1 MKSISPQIIRSYAQ
15 TLSTKGYAS
24 EVIHHKLTSV
34 AEYINWAYHND
45 FLTYADFQQ
54 AKDEIANLQG
64 HIGTEI
70 PTNHHS
76 EATIQELPS
85 THDKQAEKPTSV
97 ADAPIKTSKKPD
109 SQYTPQEFR
118 PSARIFAGAAITL
131 LFMAILGGGIYK
143 QFFQKTASTL
153 AYPSTPSIASRVLSF
168 QGRLTDSL
176 GNPITAA
183 TDMRFRLYTASSGG
197 STLYD
202 SGTCSISPDTD
213 GIHNVLVGDDCGAE
227 ISNAVFTENT
237 NVWMGVTV
245 GTDAEMTPRQQIAN
259 VPYAINAET
268 LQGLPLGT
276 TASSVPYINQAG
288 DLLMAAANPQIGS
301 TFASETFLV
310 SSANAITIQSAGSGD
325 VTLTATESGTI
336 KFAVGGSQA
345 GLITN
350 TGLFGFGTT
359 GPDAKLDVL
368 STAGEQ
374 LRLTYADGSAY
385 TSFNTSSGGDLTIAP
400 SGGDLNLTGV
410 LTATGDVAVNGDD
423 ITSDGT
429 SLKVEV
435 AGTGTTG
442 ILQVGVGGAGS
453 TTPDYFGLGVKSDTG
468 DPAGGF
474 EGAMYYNTSDNKF
487 RCYQDASWTDCISA
501 ATASP
506 WTDSGTTS
514 YLTDTT
520 DEVVIGGSSPLSSAK
535 FSIDGDA
542 DQIQTL
548 IQGHSTQTSNIF
560 EIETSAAADLLTLTN
575 AGNLAIEGSLSDIS
589 GNLAINDSTDIT
601 GGLTISGN
609 TSLGD
614 ASGDTVTANAAAW
627 TFANDTTFALS
638 GGVNGLNIDTNTFSV
653 DASNDKIGIGT
664 AAPDGKLH
672 VTGAAVG
679 KALAI
684 FNETGD
690 QDILVGSASGN
701 TRFRVANDGTIY
713 GGYFLDISNTAYGID
728 PAGTSNFGGYSLK
741 ITGGALLAAD
751 SGNVGIGDQTPDA
764 KLNVL
769 STTEQLRLDYDD
781 SNYTSFTVG
790 SGGDLTIAPTGSD
803 TNVTGNLAISG
814 GTTLGDASGDT
825 VTANAAAWTFA
836 NDTTVALTGGV
847 DGLNFDSNTLS
858 IDATNN
864 RVGIGTAAPTSPLTI
879 TAGTGGTSIPILSVT
894 QQDNSGQ
901 PPVAQFIGTGGGTV
915 TMTWAG
921 NISLQDTKT
930 VHNSSYT
937 QSYLSFSA
945 GSTIVQSQN
954 STILFKD
961 YNSGAYSEWARFS
974 STGSFGVNTTGPDAK
989 IDSLSTSGE
998 QLRLTYTDGT
1008 AYTGFTVASSG
1019 DLTLDSSGGDF
1030 NLANADVL
1038 NIGGSGTDVAYS
1050 AIGDSLAGAAN
1061 VASDNDLYIEDDLE
1075 VDGTIFGS
1083 LEGTVDLN
1091 FTDGSVLFANSSG
1104 AITQDNTNFFWNDT
1118 SNRLG
1123 LGDATPDVFL
1133 DVTGT
1138 TEQLRLSYE
1147 TGDTNYTSFTT
1158 SSAGDLTIA
1167 PTGADIAF
1175 TGTGDFSAGLKAGT
1189 SDHFNIDS
1197 SGNIGI
1203 GTTAASGYGSRMSKS
1218 IDSSTMS
1225 TYYLDHKAVTFTGIP
1240 SGSYYQGDAVAVT
1253 NNTTSG
1259 GPYHTLRTANFAN
1272 SASTWQGYSAAGY
1285 SAYLSNNVAANSAY
1299 FTGYGSTT
1307 VNASTATAQEYTN
1320 YLSGTTNQVG
1330 GTISIARGF
1339 RSTINNASTGTIS
1352 TVYNFLADTPTNGSG
1367 TITTAYGAYIADQS
1381 VGTNTTAYG
1390 LYVANQS
1397 GSSGNAIGLYIA
1409 DSDDYSIQLASTDGD
1424 AASGIT
1430 FGTDTNLYRNGA
1442 NSLHTDDALDIDG
1455 AFTTDGDVAVNGDDI
1470 TSDSNLTINAAGY
1483 VRIGDTASPVSANGD
1498 DDLFVEGDLEIDG
1511 VMYLDGTLD
1520 TSFTAGS
1527 VVFAGTSGVLAQDNS
1542 NLFFDD
1548 SSNEL
1553 GIGDTTPD
1561 AFLDI
1566 TGTTEQLRLSYE
1578 TGDTNYASF
1587 TLGSGGDL
1595 TIAPTGTDT
1604 NITGNL
1610 ATSGN
1615 TGLGDADADTTTITG
1630 KEILNFDATSLGNG
1644 DHNALYIN
1652 ASRSSSTAST
1662 LRGLNVSANYSA
1674 TSGTQTGMNGLDFT
1688 VQASGNGGTVTTM
1701 KGISAWGVVGTG
1713 ATVGT
1718 FKLVDVANPSNSG
1731 TITSLSG
1738 YSVDN
1743 LTSGTN
1749 NTLILAGTT
1758 SIPSG
1763 NWGIYNSSAY
1773 SNYLSGTTGI
1783 GTTGADAKLDV
1794 LSTTEQLR
1802 LTYADGSAYSAFTV
1816 SSGGDLT
1823 LDPTGGNIVAD
1834 ANFNPNTHDTY
1845 DLGTDAARWRDL
1857 YLGPDTLHV
1866 GTSTTDEGTLKYV
1879 TSTNVLTLTNNFGDT
1894 DFGST
1899 SDGFNFT
1906 LGGGAGDDLIV
1917 DATTLVVESDNDRV
1931 GIGTAAPDAAWLD
1944 IAAATTGKA
1953 QINLTTSAATDVS
1966 APASGDLWW
1975 NGTNLYF
1982 YNGAINKDLLA
1993 AGGTGPWTDGGS
2005 YVYTT
2010 AGEVLNLGGVT
2021 GTAYHAISD
2030 SGTTSHGLATDDDLY
2045 VEGDFEVD
2053 TAFFTDGSTTIGD
2066 ASGDTVTANAAAW
2079 TFANDTTVAL
2089 TGGVDG
2095 INFDS
2100 NTLSIDGTNDR
2111 VGFGTAAPS
2120 AKTHVLA
2127 TTEQMRLGYDV
2138 SNYASFT
2145 TSSGG
2150 DLTVDVTG
2158 GQLLLADADTIN
2170 IGGVSALAYN
2180 AIADSG
2186 GATSHGLASD
2196 DDLFVEG
2203 DTEVNG
2209 VLYADGETVLTTVS
2223 GAGLSDCDSATSILL
2238 WDSTSKQFSCG
2249 KDNNT
2254 IVLATWTE
2262 VNVVASL
2269 TDAQMD
2275 RPQPAYLS
2283 GATSEIYVPYAGN
2296 IVGISI
2302 AGSAVRTAGSAT
2314 FTVFKNDGTTG
2325 FTCVIDGTNTQYN
2338 DCTQASGTDTFAAG
2352 DFLDVR
2358 ITTDLGFAPSAA
2370 NEYAVEI
2377 WVEMDT
2383 GADVA
2388 ELYNVKDM
2396 SIRSADIVSIDP
2408 TLTDGVMKS
2417 TGSYDTSIMGVVATK
2432 PGVLLGQKDVPD
2444 IGMSRAVALTGRVPV
2459 KVTSENGPIKIGD
2472 AITSSSIPGVGM
2484 RSTRAARVVGR
2495 ALSGWDNPD
2504 PSVVGT
2510 VMLFVEPAYDAG
2522 YILTQVQ
2529 DMITDAKNT
2538 LVAESFTAKKIITET
2553 IKATSASFTSLIADT
2568 LTVRQATLTDAQ
2580 IKNLNATAL
2589 KAQTIEAEK
2598 IAAQSIKADTLEAKD
2613 AIISGTLVAG
2623 NIDAKNVREM
2633 RDRLEKL
2640 SADQSESAQSSAL
2653 TADELDSQIQEIQGY
2668 ITNLTNEETPDDV
2681 ADLGTYQQL
2690 DQQVSLDPGTT
2701 ESVLGESV
2709 QVANL
2714 EALTVTGQASMTTL
2728 AVADAFS
2735 AGEVFIKENTI
2746 LSLNNELKLGALEK
2760 VTIMNGGVTITADG
2774 TITSK
2779 GEVIAEKGVRTNS
2792 IKPLES
2798 GDDVSVVL
2806 SDASENNSSFQI
2818 ENTRGTRVASIDA
2831 QGSARFSDLALNT
2844 YNDAT
2849 SSAVVISAHEN
2860 YRQNGIYTP
2869 AIKTNAAASGNGILP
2884 AGATHILVYNT
2895 SITPQSVINLTP
2907 TSTTQNKS
2915 IYVDKVE
2922 TCSADLINPEASS
2935 EICQPYF
2942 RVSLDQ
2948 EIPIDATFNWLI
2960 IH

>member
-1 MKSISPQIIRSYAQ
+1 MHTHDVSRIPENAIPLFIKGLEA
-15 TLSTKGYAS
+15 KGYSKQEIAA
-24 EVIHHKLTSV
+24 KLESIGLFV
-34 AEYINWAYHND
+34 QWAYDKDH
-45 FLTYADFQQ
+45 LEYKRYQHL
-54 AKDEIANLQG
+54 KDEIAKYSSKYTSPAVLHRPEDRSEAISSDWASPIQG
-64 HIGTEI
+64 RSPPSRAQSEFSSELGKDYRLKNWLCSFYAALPFVHPNSKPTNSAAHRPLLGPVEAWPRQKAHNEPITRVDTEKAVFNFRSPAFLIGT
-70 PTNHHS
+70 S
-76 EATIQELPS
+76 M
-85 THDKQAEKPTSV
+85 
-97 ADAPIKTSKKPD
+97 
-109 SQYTPQEFR
+109 
-118 PSARIFAGAAITL
+118 TL
-131 LFMAILGGGIYK
+131 LLLSILTLGIYDR
-143 QFFQKTASTL
+143 FFKTAQSSF
-153 AYPSTPSIASRVLSF
+153 AYPSVPTSPSTRMLSF

-176 GNPITAA
+176 GNPITTA
-183 TDMRFRLYTASSGG
+183 TNMRFRLYTASSGG

-202 SGTCSISPDTD
+202 SGTCSISPDTA
-213 GIHNVLVGDDCGAE
+213 GVHNVLVGSDCGAG
-227 ISNAVFTENT
+227 IASSVFTENAQ
-237 NVWMGVTV
+237 VWMGVTV

-259 VPYAINAET
+259 VPYALNAET
-268 LQGLPLGT
+268 LQGLPVG
-276 TASSVPYINQAG
+276 AGVSNIPYINADG
-288 DLLMAAANPQIGS
+288 DLLMAAAGPQIGS
-301 TFASETFLV
+301 TFASQTFLV
-310 SSANAITIQSAGSGD
+310 TSANAITIQSAGSGD
-325 VTLTATESGTI
+325 VTLTATQSGTI
-336 KFAVGGSQA
+336 KFATGGSQHGIITNG
-345 GLITN
+345 GLI
-350 TGLFGFGTT
+350 GFGTS

-374 LRLTYADGSAY
+374 LRLTYSDGSQY
-385 TSFNTSSGGDLTIAP
+385 TSFNTSSAGDLTIAP
-400 SGGDLNLTGV
+400 SGADLNLTGS
-410 LTATGDVAVNGDD
+410 LTTTGDVAVNGDD

-487 RCYQDASWTDCISA
+487 RCYQGAAWTDCISA

-506 WTDSGTTS
+506 WTDSGTTT

-520 DEVVIGGSSPLSSAK
+520 DEVVIGGASPLSSAK
-535 FSIDGDA
+535 FSIDGD
-542 DQIQTL
+542 DDTIQTL
-548 IQGHSTQTSNIF
+548 IQGHSTQNANIF
-560 EIETSAAADLLTLTN
+560 EVETSAAANLLTLN
-575 AGNLAIEGSLSDIS
+575 NSGNLAIEGTLSDIS

-601 GGLTISGN
+601 GGLTISGA
-609 TSLGD
+609 TQLGD

-627 TFANDTTFALS
+627 TFANDTTVALS
-638 GGVNGLNIDTNTFSV
+638 GGVNGLNFDSNTLSIDATN
-653 DASNDKIGIGT
+653 NKIGIGT

-713 GGYFLDISNTAYGID
+713 GGYLLDISNTAYGID

-741 ITGGALLAAD
+741 VTGGALLAYD
-751 SGNVGIGDQTPDA
+751 SGTVGIGDQTPDA
-764 KLNVL
+764 KLNIQA
-769 STTEQLRLDYDD
+769 TTEQLRLDYDD
-781 SNYTSFTVG
+781 SNYASFTVS

-847 DGLNFDSNTLS
+847 NGLNFDSNTLS

-864 RVGIGTAAPTSPLTI
+864 RLGIGTAAPTSPVTI
-879 TAGTGGTSIPILSVT
+879 TAGTGGTAIPILSVT
-894 QQDNSGQ
+894 QQDNASQ
-901 PPVAQFIGTGGGTV
+901 PPIASFIGTSGGTI
-915 TMTWAG
+915 TMTWSG
-921 NISLQDTKT
+921 MVRVNDTRGID
-930 VHNSSYT
+930 SASYT
-937 QSYLSFSA
+937 QSNVTFSG

-961 YNSGAYSEWARFS
+961 YNSGAYSEWARFTN
-974 STGSFGVNTTGPDAK
+974 TGSFGVNTTGPDAK
-989 IDSLSTSGE
+989 IDSLSTTGE
-998 QLRLTYTDGT
+998 QLRLTYADGT
-1008 AYTGFTVASSG
+1008 AYTGFTVASTG
-1019 DLTLDSSGGDF
+1019 DITLDSSGGDINF
-1030 NLANADVL
+1030 ANADVL
-1038 NIGGSGTDVAYS
+1038 NIGGSGTDVAYN

-1083 LEGTVDLN
+1083 LEGTIDLN

-1104 AITQDNTNFFWNDT
+1104 VISQDNSNFFWDDS
-1118 SNRLG
+1118 SNELG
-1123 LGDATPDVFL
+1123 LGDTTPDAFL
-1133 DVTGT
+1133 DITGT
-1138 TEQLRLSYE
+1138 TAQLRLSYE
-1147 TGDTNYTSFTT
+1147 TGDTNYTSFTV
-1158 SSAGDLTIA
+1158 SSGGDLTIA
-1167 PTGADIAF
+1167 PTGAD
-1175 TGTGDFSAGLKAGT
+1175 
-1189 SDHFNIDS
+1189 
-1197 SGNIGI
+1197 
-1203 GTTAASGYGSRMSKS
+1203 
-1218 IDSSTMS
+1218 
-1225 TYYLDHKAVTFTGIP
+1225 
-1240 SGSYYQGDAVAVT
+1240 
-1253 NNTTSG
+1253 
-1259 GPYHTLRTANFAN
+1259 
-1272 SASTWQGYSAAGY
+1272 
-1285 SAYLSNNVAANSAY
+1285 
-1299 FTGYGSTT
+1299 
-1307 VNASTATAQEYTN
+1307 
-1320 YLSGTTNQVG
+1320 
-1330 GTISIARGF
+1330 
-1339 RSTINNASTGTIS
+1339 
-1352 TVYNFLADTPTNGSG
+1352 
-1367 TITTAYGAYIADQS
+1367 
-1381 VGTNTTAYG
+1381 
-1390 LYVANQS
+1390 
-1397 GSSGNAIGLYIA
+1397 
-1409 DSDDYSIQLASTDGD
+1409 
-1424 AASGIT
+1424 
-1430 FGTDTNLYRNGA
+1430 
-1442 NSLHTDDALDIDG
+1442 
-1455 AFTTDGDVAVNGDDI
+1455 
-1470 TSDSNLTINAAGY
+1470 
-1483 VRIGDTASPVSANGD
+1483 
-1498 DDLFVEGDLEIDG
+1498 
-1511 VMYLDGTLD
+1511 
-1520 TSFTAGS
+1520 
-1527 VVFAGTSGVLAQDNS
+1527 
-1542 NLFFDD
+1542 
-1548 SSNEL
+1548 
-1553 GIGDTTPD
+1553 
-1561 AFLDI
+1561 
-1566 TGTTEQLRLSYE
+1566 
-1578 TGDTNYASF
+1578 
-1587 TLGSGGDL
+1587 
-1595 TIAPTGTDT
+1595 T

-1610 ATSGN
+1610 AVSGN
-1615 TGLGDADADTTTITG
+1615 TGLGDAATDVVTVTG
-1630 KEILNFDATSLGNG
+1630 KEIINFDTAVI
-1644 DHNALYIN
+1644 DQNALYVN
-1652 ASRSSSTAST
+1652 AAQNTSTAGT
-1662 LRGLNVSANYSA
+1662 LRGLNLSANYSA
-1674 TSGTQTGMNGLDFT
+1674 TTGTQTGVNGLDFT

-1701 KGISAWGVVGTG
+1701 KGISAWGIVGTG

-1718 FKLVDVANPSNSG
+1718 FKLADVANPTNSG
-1731 TITSLSG
+1731 TITALSG
-1738 YSVDN
+1738 FSVDN

-1749 NTLILAGTT
+1749 NTLILAGTS

-1783 GTTGADAKLDV
+1783 GTTGPDAKLDV

-1802 LTYADGSAYSAFTV
+1802 LTYTDGSAYTAFTV

-1834 ANFNPNTHDTY
+1834 AHFNPNTHDTY
-1845 DLGTDAARWRDL
+1845 DLGTDGSRWRDL

-1866 GTSTTDEGTLKYV
+1866 GTSTSDEGTLKYV
-1879 TSTNVLTLTNNFGDT
+1879 TSTNVLTFTNNFGDT

-1906 LGGGAGDDLIV
+1906 LGGGAGDDFLV
-1917 DATTLVVESDNDRV
+1917 DSTTLAVESDNDRV

-1953 QINLTTSAATDVS
+1953 QINLTTSGGTDVS
-1966 APASGDLWW
+1966 APGSGDLWW

-1993 AGGTGPWTDGGS
+1993 AGSGGPWTDGGS

-2021 GTAYHAISD
+2021 AAAYHAISD
-2030 SGTTSHGLATDDDLY
+2030 SGTTSRSLATDDDLY

-2053 TAFFTDGSTTIGD
+2053 TAFFSDGSTTIGD

-2089 TGGVDG
+2089 TGGLNGLNIDSDTFSVDG
-2095 INFDS
+2095 A
-2100 NTLSIDGTNDR
+2100 NDR
-2111 VGFGTAAPS
+2111 IGIGTAAPS

-2150 DLTVDVTG
+2150 DLTVDATG
-2158 GQLLLADADTIN
+2158 GQVLLADADTIN

-2209 VLYADGETVLTTVS
+2209 TLYADGETVLTTVS
-2223 GAGLSDCDSATSILL
+2223 GAGLTDCDSATSILL

-2269 TDAQMD
+2269 TDVQMD

-2283 GATSEIYVPYAGN
+2283 GSASEIYLPYAGN

-2302 AGSAVRTAGSAT
+2302 AGSAARAGGSAT
-2314 FTVFKNDGTTG
+2314 FTVFKNDSTTG
-2325 FTCVIDGTNTQYN
+2325 FTCVIDGTNTQYHK
-2338 DCTQASGTDTFAAG
+2338 CTQASGTDTFAAG
-2352 DFLDVR
+2352 DYLDVR
-2358 ITTDLGFAPSAA
+2358 ITTDLAWTPTT

-2388 ELYNVKDM
+2388 ELYNVKDA

-2417 TGSYDTSIMGVVATK
+2417 TGKYDTNIIGVIATK
-2432 PGVLLGQKDVPD
+2432 PGVLLGMNDVPD
-2444 IGMSRAVALTGRVPV
+2444 IGSSRAVALTGRVPV
-2459 KVTSENGPIKIGD
+2459 KVTTENGPIHAGDSIAASSLPGIG
-2472 AITSSSIPGVGM
+2472 M
-2484 RSTRAARVVGR
+2484 KSTQAARVVGR
-2495 ALSGWDNPD
+2495 ALSDWTDAD
-2504 PSVVGT
+2504 PQKVGT
-2510 VMLFVEPAYDAG
+2510 VMMFVEPGYDSG

-2529 DMITDAKNT
+2529 DLINDAKNT
-2538 LVAESFTAKKIITET
+2538 LITETFTAKRIITET
-2553 IKATSASFTSLIADT
+2553 IQATSAHFETLIAQT
-2568 LTVRQATLTDAQ
+2568 LTADQATLTDAQ
-2580 IKNLNATAL
+2580 IENLNATAL

-2598 IAAQSIKADTLEAKD
+2598 ITTAELKTNALKADTLEAKD
-2613 AIISGTLVAG
+2613 ATISGTLVAG
-2623 NIDAKNVREM
+2623 NIDAKNVREL

-2640 SADQSESAQSSAL
+2640 AADQSQTALSSE
-2653 TADELDSQIQEIQGY
+2653 ELDGQIEDIQGY
-2668 ITNLTNEETPDDV
+2668 IAELSEEETPENI
-2681 ADLGTYQQL
+2681 ADIATYQIL
-2690 DQQVSLDPGTT
+2690 DQQVPLDPGST
-2701 ESVLGESV
+2701 ESVLGGTIET
-2709 QVANL
+2709 AHI
-2714 EALTVTGQASMTTL
+2714 ETLTVTGQASMTTL

-2735 AGEVFIKENTI
+2735 AGEVFIKDNTV

-2779 GEVIAEKGVRTNS
+2779 GEVIAEKGIRTNS

-2798 GDDVSVVL
+2798 GDDVAVVL
-2806 SDASENNSSFQI
+2806 GDASFGIDNPD
-2818 ENTRGTRVASIDA
+2818 GTRVASISSS
-2831 QGSARFSDLALNT
+2831 GSASFSDLALDT
-2844 YNDAT
+2844 YNEAT
-2849 SSAVVISAHEN
+2849 SSAVVIGARDN
-2860 YRQNGIYTP
+2860 YRQTGLYVP

-2884 AGATHILVYNT
+2884 AGESHILIFN
-2895 SITPQSVINLTP
+2895 SKIGPKSVINLTP
-2907 TSTTQNKS
+2907 TSTTMNKS
-2915 IYVDKVE
+2915 MYVDKVE
-2922 TCSADLINPEASS
+2922 TCTGAEA
-2935 EICQPYF
+2935 ENELCQPYF

-2948 EIPIDATFNWLI
+2948 DIPVDATFNWLI